1 MTTATQTKQHDITIL
16 EGLSYADGVHAVLID
31 GRGYW
36 VRDNVTN
43 YTVTSDDGG
52 VRYTVGMG
60 LKGRTTGCSCPD
72 ATYRRHKCKHMAAV
86 ETIAKRW

>member
-1 MTTATQTKQHDITIL
+1 MNATAPKTHDITII

-36 VRDNVTN
+36 IRDNVTN

-52 VRYTVGMG
+52 VRYTVGARG
-60 LKGRTTGCSCPD
+60 ARATGCSCPD
-72 ATYRRHKCKHMAAV
+72 STYRRRVCKHQIAV
-86 ETIAKRW
+86 EMIAKKW